1 MIVGNKFWDE
11 EKDAPILKRNANYI
25 NRENCEYVCKRAEH
39 FYEIMLSY
47 IKEDID
53 VEIKEDCNDK
63 EILRIIKL
71 DAERTFNKE
80 ENRSL
85 LIQVLQSIY
94 PITNDY
100 HQGISFISSFL
111 LLFLEPKE
119 VVKIITGLHKYY
131 LPGYF
136 KAMPKAYVRDS
147 RVFLSILN
155 IFHPKLYEHIKN
167 LITPEAFVSKW
178 FIGLNV
184 HVLTFESLMLFF
196 ENLLKEGEI
205 FLFKYSIALCRTLEQ
220 EIINTS
226 DVSKLLALLRLDQKL
241 FPNDYKVSEGQEI
254 GEFFLNIIHTA
265 RTVDLSNIN
274 LDKLREEAYEQM
286 RLEEEKRKQIEM
298 ERLLT
303 DDEIIFS
310 DEEEDFTQAEDAP
323 ESDTAGVEDEN
334 EGEIKYTEDENE
346 KKNDKN
352 EIVAE
357 TENVEDMKDGKNHD
371 MKYAHTEE
379 IKNMDNIGNG
389 DNKKPKNTN
398 EKNQKCEKDNIN
410 KVDVKVQINEKR
422 EMEEY

>member
-25 NRENCEYVCKRAEH
+25 NRENCEYICKRAEH
-39 FYEIMLSY
+39 FYDIMLSY
-47 IKEDID
+47 IKEDIN

-80 ENRSL
+80 ENRKL

-111 LLFLEPKE
+111 LLFLEPKD

-205 FLFKYSIALCRTLEQ
+205 FLFKYSIALCKTLEQ

-241 FPNDYKVSEGQEI
+241 FPNDYKVSEGQKI

-265 RTVDLSNIN
+265 KTIDLSNIN
-274 LDKLREEAYEQM
+274 LPKLRDEAYEQM
-286 RLEEEKRKQIEM
+286 RLEEERRKQIEM

-310 DEEEDFTQAEDAP
+310 DEEDFTQAEDEP
-323 ESDTAGVEDEN
+323 ESETAGVDDEN

-352 EIVAE
+352 EMVVE
-357 TENVEDMKDGKNHD
+357 TKNVQDFKDGKDID
-371 MKYAHTEE
+371 MKYS
-379 IKNMDNIGNG
+379 KNEDLKNNDNIGKV
-389 DNKKPKNTN
+389 DNKEAKNIH
-398 EKNQKCEKDNIN
+398 EKNQKYAQDNIN
-410 KVDVKVQINEKR
+410 KVHVKVEVNEKR

>member
-25 NRENCEYVCKRAEH
+25 NRENCEYICKRAEH
-39 FYEIMLSY
+39 FYDIMLSY
-47 IKEDID
+47 IKEDIN

-80 ENRSL
+80 ENRKL

-111 LLFLEPKE
+111 LLFLEPKD

-205 FLFKYSIALCRTLEQ
+205 FLFKYSIALCKTLEQ

-241 FPNDYKVSEGQEI
+241 FPNDYKVSEGQKI

-265 RTVDLSNIN
+265 KTIDLSNIN
-274 LDKLREEAYEQM
+274 LPKLRDEAYEQM
-286 RLEEEKRKQIEM
+286 RLEEERRKQIEM

-310 DEEEDFTQAEDAP
+310 DEEDFTQAEDEP
-323 ESDTAGVEDEN
+323 ESETAGVDDEN

-352 EIVAE
+352 EMVVE
-357 TENVEDMKDGKNHD
+357 TKNVQDFKDGKDID
-371 MKYAHTEE
+371 MKYS
-379 IKNMDNIGNG
+379 KNEDFKNNDNIGKV
-389 DNKKPKNTN
+389 DNKEAKNIH
-398 EKNQKCEKDNIN
+398 EKNQKYAQDNIN
-410 KVDVKVQINEKR
+410 KVHVKVEVNEKR

>member
-1 MIVGNKFWDE
+1 MIVGENFWDE
-11 EKDAPILKRNANYI
+11 EKDAPILKRNGNYI
-25 NRENCEYVCKRAEH
+25 NKDNCEVICKRAEH

-47 IKEDID
+47 IKEEIN
-53 VEIKEDCNDK
+53 VEIRDHCNDK

-80 ENRSL
+80 KNRSL
-85 LIQVLQSIY
+85 LIEVLQSIY

-119 VVKIITGLHKYY
+119 VIKIITGLHKYY

-155 IFHPKLYEHIKN
+155 NFHPNLYEHIKN

-196 ENLLKEGEI
+196 EYLLKEGEI

-220 EIINTS
+220 EIMNTN
-226 DVSKLLALLRLDQKL
+226 DVSKLLELLRLDQKL
-241 FPNDYKVSEGQEI
+241 FPNDYKKSETQKI
-254 GEFFLNIIHTA
+254 GDFFLNIIEA
-265 RTVDLSNIN
+265 SLKVDMSNID
-274 LDKLREEAYEQM
+274 LVKLREEACAQM
-286 RLEEEKRKQIEM
+286 RLEEERRKQIEM

-310 DEEEDFTQAEDAP
+310 DEEED
-323 ESDTAGVEDEN
+323 EDEKVVN
-334 EGEIKYTEDENE
+334 DDSNLTETEDEDKSELGDSSKFKREDTKE
-346 KKNDKN
+346 KTVSSEEVQTSEKND
-352 EIVAE
+352 V
-357 TENVEDMKDGKNHD
+357 
-371 MKYAHTEE
+371 
-379 IKNMDNIGNG
+379 
-389 DNKKPKNTN
+389 
-398 EKNQKCEKDNIN
+398 
-410 KVDVKVQINEKR
+410 EKR
-422 EMEEY
+422 ECEDAHNCI

>member
-1 MIVGNKFWDE
+1 MIVGKNFWDE
-11 EKDAPILKRNANYI
+11 EKDAPILKRNGNYI
-25 NRENCEYVCKRAEH
+25 NKENCEYVCKRAEH

-47 IKEDID
+47 IKEEID
-53 VEIKEDCNDK
+53 VEIRENCNDK

-85 LIQVLQSIY
+85 LIEVLQSIY

-111 LLFLEPKE
+111 LLFLEPRE
-119 VVKIITGLHKYY
+119 VVKIITGLHRYY

-155 IFHPKLYEHIKN
+155 HFHPNLYEHIKN

-196 ENLLKEGEI
+196 EHLLKEGEI
-205 FLFKYSIALCRTLEQ
+205 FLFKYSIALCRTLEL
-220 EIINTS
+220 EIMNTN

-241 FPNDYKVSEGQEI
+241 FPNDYKKSEAQKI
-254 GEFFLNIIHTA
+254 GDFFLNIIEA
-265 RTVDLSNIN
+265 SLKVDMTNID
-274 LDKLREEAYEQM
+274 LDKLREEACEQM
-286 RLEEEKRKQIEM
+286 RLEEERRKQIEM

-310 DEEEDFTQAEDAP
+310 DEEEEEDDLDDDDEGDADLTQSEQGNKSDHADNLDRVEKSLNVELNKLQLDEENKAKPEDAK
-323 ESDTAGVEDEN
+323 EKAISS
-334 EGEIKYTEDENE
+334 GEAQKSE
-346 KKNDKN
+346 KKN
-352 EIVAE
+352 V
-357 TENVEDMKDGKNHD
+357 
-371 MKYAHTEE
+371 
-379 IKNMDNIGNG
+379 
-389 DNKKPKNTN
+389 
-398 EKNQKCEKDNIN
+398 
-410 KVDVKVQINEKR
+410 EKR
-422 EMEEY
+422 ECEEADCI

>member
-1 MIVGNKFWDE
+1 MIIGKNFWDE

-25 NRENCEYVCKRAEH
+25 NKENCEYVCKRAEN

-47 IKEDID
+47 IKEEIN
-53 VEIKEDCNDK
+53 VELKEDCNDK

-80 ENRSL
+80 ENRLL
-85 LIQVLQSIY
+85 LIAVLQSIY

-155 IFHPKLYEHIKN
+155 YFNPKLYEHIKN

-196 ENLLKEGEI
+196 EHLLKEGEI
-205 FLFKYSIALCRTLEQ
+205 FLFKYSIALCGTLEQ
-220 EIINTS
+220 EIMNTS

-241 FPNDYKVSEGQEI
+241 FPNDYKKSEAQKNGD
-254 GEFFLNIIHTA
+254 FFLNIIEA
-265 RTVDLSNIN
+265 SLKVDMTNID
-274 LDKLREEAYEQM
+274 LCKLREEACKQM
-286 RLEEEKRKQIEM
+286 QLEEEKRKQIEM

-310 DEEEDFTQAEDAP
+310 DEEEDFIESEDIT
-323 ESDTAGVEDEN
+323 ETRSEGGEKEKSGQQEVKRSDV
-334 EGEIKYTEDENE
+334 
-346 KKNDKN
+346 
-352 EIVAE
+352 V
-357 TENVEDMKDGKNHD
+357 
-371 MKYAHTEE
+371 
-379 IKNMDNIGNG
+379 
-389 DNKKPKNTN
+389 
-398 EKNQKCEKDNIN
+398 
-410 KVDVKVQINEKR
+410 EKR
-422 EMEEY
+422 ECDNVD

>member
-25 NRENCEYVCKRAEH
+25 NRENCEYICKRAEH
-39 FYEIMLSY
+39 FYDIMLSY
-47 IKEDID
+47 IKEDIN

-80 ENRSL
+80 ENRKL

-111 LLFLEPKE
+111 LLFLEPKD

-205 FLFKYSIALCRTLEQ
+205 FLFKYSIALCKTLEK

-241 FPNDYKVSEGQEI
+241 FPNDYKVSEGQKI

-265 RTVDLSNIN
+265 KTIDLSNIN
-274 LDKLREEAYEQM
+274 LHKLRDEAYEQM
-286 RLEEEKRKQIEM
+286 RLEEERRKQIEM

-310 DEEEDFTQAEDAP
+310 DEEDFTQAEDEP
-323 ESDTAGVEDEN
+323 ESETAGVDDEN

-352 EIVAE
+352 EMVVE
-357 TENVEDMKDGKNHD
+357 TKNVQDLKDGKDID
-371 MKYAHTEE
+371 MKYS
-379 IKNMDNIGNG
+379 KNEDLKNNDNIGKV
-389 DNKKPKNTN
+389 DNKEAKNIH
-398 EKNQKCEKDNIN
+398 EKNQKCSQDNIN
-410 KVDVKVQINEKR
+410 KVEVKVEVNEKR

>member
-1 MIVGNKFWDE
+1 MIIGKNFWDE
-11 EKDAPILKRNANYI
+11 EKDAPILKRNGNYI
-25 NRENCEYVCKRAEH
+25 NKENCENVCKRAEH

-47 IKEDID
+47 IKEDIN
-53 VEIKEDCNDK
+53 VEIKDDCNDK

-85 LIQVLQSIY
+85 LIEVLQSIY

-119 VVKIITGLHKYY
+119 VIKIITGLHKYY

-147 RVFLSILN
+147 RVFLSTLN
-155 IFHPKLYEHIKN
+155 YFHPNLHEHIKN

-196 ENLLKEGEI
+196 EHLLKEGDI

-220 EIINTS
+220 EIMNTN
-226 DVSKLLALLRLDQKL
+226 DVSKLLALLRLDQSL
-241 FPNDYKVSEGQEI
+241 FPNDYKKSEGQKI
-254 GEFFLNIIHTA
+254 GDFFLNIIEA
-265 RTVDLSNIN
+265 SLTVDMTNID
-274 LDKLREEAYEQM
+274 LDKLRQEACEQM
-286 RLEEEKRKQIEM
+286 RLEEERRKQIEM
-298 ERLLT
+298 ERFLT

-310 DEEEDFTQAEDAP
+310 DEEEDYTKSGDDAGKCPSENGEDVISAADAGEGDGKEVIQDAKTGMAEC
-323 ESDTAGVEDEN
+323 E
-334 EGEIKYTEDENE
+334 YTEKTICE
-346 KKNDKN
+346 DK
-352 EIVAE
+352 
-357 TENVEDMKDGKNHD
+357 
-371 MKYAHTEE
+371 
-379 IKNMDNIGNG
+379 
-389 DNKKPKNTN
+389 
-398 EKNQKCEKDNIN
+398 
-410 KVDVKVQINEKR
+410 DVEKR
-422 EMEEY
+422 ECEYMEKI